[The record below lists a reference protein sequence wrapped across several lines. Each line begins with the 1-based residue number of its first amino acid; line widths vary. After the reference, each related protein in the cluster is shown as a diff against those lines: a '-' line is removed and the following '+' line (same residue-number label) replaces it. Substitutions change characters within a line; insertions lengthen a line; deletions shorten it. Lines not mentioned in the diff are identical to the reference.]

1 MIRKFILTAA
11 ALVGLTAPAI
21 ADPLAKDI
29 FGYTP
34 GPTAAPGVAIGTYN
48 KGCVSGAVQLPETGP
63 TWQAM
68 RLSRNRNWAHPE
80 MVNFVI
86 GLSQAA
92 TKMGFRGLY
101 IGDMSQMRGGPML
114 SGHASH
120 QLGLDADIWML
131 PPSRLNLSRSERENI
146 SSISVVAGNGLSV
159 NGNWTGSHSA
169 IIQSAAMDPRVDRIF
184 LDAAIKVAMCDQNRD
199 RGAWLQKLRPTPNH
213 DYHFHVRL
221 NCPPGSPSCSNTA
234 ASVASLS
241 GNDNGCGA
249 ARQELRYRANPS
261 TRPKGT
267 PNPNYRH
274 PRSFRLSEMPRQCQA
289 VATAR

>member
-1 MIRKFILTAA
+1 MA
-11 ALVGLTAPAI
+11 GLTVPAM
-21 ADPLAKDI
+21 ADPLAKDV
-29 FGYTP
+29 FGRTP
-34 GPTAAPGVAIGTYN
+34 GPTGGSGVAVGTYS

-80 MVNFVI
+80 MVKFVI

-92 TKMGFRGLY
+92 TKMGWKGLY
-101 IGDMSQMRGGPML
+101 VGDMSQMRGGPML

-120 QLGLDADIWML
+120 QMGLDADIWML
-131 PPSRLNLSRSERENI
+131 PPSSLGLSPGQRESI
-146 SSISVVAGNGLSV
+146 SSITVVAKNGLGV
-159 NGNWTGSHSA
+159 NGNWTRSHAA

-184 LDAAIKVAMCDQNRD
+184 LDAAIKVAMCDANGNR
-199 RGAWLQKLRPTPNH
+199 GSWLQKLRPTPNH

-221 NCPPGSPSCSNTA
+221 NCPAGSPSCQNTA
-234 ASVASLS
+234 SPVAALS

-249 ARQELRYRANPS
+249 ARQELAYRANPS
-261 TRPKGT
+261 TRPKGKT
-267 PNPNYRH
+267 NPNYRH

>member
-1 MIRKFILTAA
+1 MIRKLMLTAA
-11 ALVGLTAPAI
+11 ALVGLAAPSW
-21 ADPLAKDI
+21 ADPLAKDV
-29 FGYTP
+29 FGYAP

-101 IGDMSQMRGGPML
+101 VGDMSQMRGGPML

-131 PPSRLNLSRSERENI
+131 PPSSLSLSRAQRENI

-184 LDAAIKVAMCDQNRD
+184 LDAAIKVAMCDQNGD
-199 RGAWLQKLRPTPNH
+199 RGRWLQKLRPTPNH

-221 NCPPGSPSCSNTA
+221 NCPPGSPNCQNGA
-234 ASVASLS
+234 APVAALS